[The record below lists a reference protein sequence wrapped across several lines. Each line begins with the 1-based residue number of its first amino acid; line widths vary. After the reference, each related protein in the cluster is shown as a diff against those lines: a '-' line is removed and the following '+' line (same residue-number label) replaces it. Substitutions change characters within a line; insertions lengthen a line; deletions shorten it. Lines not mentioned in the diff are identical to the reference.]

1 VSEQNSFTALD
12 FETANSSRTSICS
25 IGLVRVEDGRITR
38 KIHSLVNPLQPFQYW
53 NTQIHGIS
61 AFDVR
66 DAPTFP
72 EIWERLGG
80 FFGDVVVAHN
90 AAFDISCLK
99 QTIEKYG
106 LEYPHFSY
114 FCTLC
119 ISRKFVD
126 APSHKLDDVARHF
139 NLPSF
144 NHHNALAD
152 ALACAEIFL
161 KLKSSCDISAYRKN
175 FLSANG
181 APARPAKKSNSPK
194 TVGFSSPKTA
204 KSICESPRK
213 PEQKSLIFD
222 DVESADRRLS
232 AALAAARKFSPV
244 GRISRGAMPRPI
256 TNAKPQSPFFFDG
269 KIDFS
274 KMFRVVGRFADMTT
288 GQVESLILRRGG
300 SIADCMEEYPDYVVV
315 GSRRDFSLKYG
326 DEYPDDV
333 YIAKKAN
340 IPVVDEKNFLAQ
352 VLD

>member
-1 VSEQNSFTALD
+1 MSEQNSFTALD

-38 KIHSLVNPLQPFQYW
+38 KIHSLVNPCQPFQYW

-106 LEYPHFSY
+106 LEYPNFSY

-126 APSHKLDDVARHF
+126 APSHKLDDMARHF
-139 NLPSF
+139 KLPSF

-152 ALACAEIFL
+152 ALACAEIFI
-161 KLKSSCDISAYRKN
+161 KLKTSCDISAYRKN
-175 FLSANG
+175 FLAQRGAAAKIAAKTKAAKANVFG
-181 APARPAKKSNSPK
+181 GGKRPAEIG
-194 TVGFSSPKTA
+194 TQ
-204 KSICESPRK
+204 K
-213 PEQKSLIFD
+213 PEQKSLLFD
-222 DVESADRRLS
+222 ECDIPDRRLS
-232 AALAAARKFSPV
+232 AALSAARKFSPV
-244 GRISRGAMPRPI
+244 GRISRSAMPRPI
-256 TNAKPQSPFFFDG
+256 TSVKPQSPFFFG
-269 KIDFS
+269 GRIDFS
-274 KMFRVVGRFADMTT
+274 KAFRVVGRFADMTI

-300 SIADCMEEYPDYVVV
+300 SIADCMEEYPNYVVV
-315 GSRRDFSLKYG
+315 GSRRDFSIKYG
-326 DEYPDDV
+326 DDYPDDV
-333 YIAKKAN
+333 YIAKKAD
-340 IPVVDEKNFLAQ
+340 IPVVDEKTFLAQ
-352 VLD
+352 ILD